1 MSTLGGKKK
10 MLNVHVCAECRLALV
25 KMVMVYTV
33 NVGNMLKLSSHSRIS
48 TWRFLLI
55 HLILQKADIRERSG
69 KSTCY

>member
-33 NVGNMLKLSSHSRIS
+33 NVGNMLDKVA
-48 TWRFLLI
+48 
-55 HLILQKADIRERSG
+55 ILGLVPGSF
-69 KSTCY
+69 S